1 MRNSGISLLSECA
14 MDMNDLEKERGITIL
29 AKCTSLLFRDHKIN
43 IVDTPGHHDFGGEVE
58 RILSMVDGV
67 ILVVCSTEGPM
78 PQTKFVLQKALKH
91 NIQPIVVV
99 NKVDRE
105 SNRVGEVE
113 NEIFDLFCSLDAN
126 DKQLEYPLF
135 YASAKEGWATSDLKK
150 RKKGVDDLLSTIIQY
165 LPPPKIDPS
174 VCGLLQLLERCK
186 DAYYT
191 D

>member
-1 MRNSGISLLSECA
+1 
-14 MDMNDLEKERGITIL
+14 MDMNELERERGITIL
-29 AKCTSLLFRDHKIN
+29 AKCTSLLYNNHKIN

-91 NIQPIVVV
+91 NLLPIVVV

-105 SNRVGEVE
+105 NNRVGEVE
-113 NEIFDLFCSLDAN
+113 NEIFDLFCSLDAT

-135 YASAKEGWATSDLKK
+135 YASAKEGWAIPDLKK
-150 RKKGVDDLLSTIIQY
+150 KKKGVDELFNTIISH
-165 LPPPKIDPS
+165 LPPPKVEES
-174 VCGLLQLLERCK
+174 VSDLMDDITTTTHRK
-186 DAYYT
+186 T
-191 D
+191 

>member
-1 MRNSGISLLSECA
+1 
-14 MDMNDLEKERGITIL
+14 MDMNELERERGITIL
-29 AKCTSLLFRDHKIN
+29 AKCTSLLYKGFKIN

-67 ILVVCSTEGPM
+67 VLVVCATEGPM

-91 NIQPIVVV
+91 SLLPIVVV

-113 NEIFDLFCSLDAN
+113 NEIFDLFCSLDAT

-135 YASAKEGWATSDLKK
+135 YASAKEGWVTNDLKK
-150 RKKGVDDLLSTIIQY
+150 RRSGVDVLFDTITKY
-165 LPPPKIDPS
+165 FPPPKLS
-174 VCGLLQLLERCK
+174 ETVFFLAFYQNAKRMM
-186 DAYYT
+186 
-191 D
+191 